1 VDLEASLLCT
11 ARNRMHML
19 IKQKEKKEISIT
31 KFADDK
37 GFKQEQ
43 IQNYGYVATQDF
55 EFDP

>member
-1 VDLEASLLCT
+1 
-11 ARNRMHML
+11 MHML

-43 IQNYGYVATQDF
+43 IQNYGYVATQNF
-55 EFDP
+55 EFDT